1 MNLSVGIVGLPNVGK
16 STLFNAF
23 LKRQIAQVAE
33 YPYTTIE
40 PNVGVVEVPDER
52 LDKLAEVI
60 SGNPSTH
67 SVNTQGRTEWNRS
80 TTSLRTD
87 QPKVVPAAIKF
98 IDVAGLIKGAHQGEG
113 LGNQFLAHIREVDA
127 ILHVVR
133 AFDPTTASGQ
143 VIPHVMG
150 DIDPNRD
157 VEIVNLELELGGIKK
172 PAIYVLNVA
181 ESDINRDF
189 NLPFAYIKVCA
200 KLEFELADLSDAEQK
215 QYQKALGVEKLGLE
229 QVIGKSY
236 QLLNLI
242 TFFTIAGGK
251 MVQAWPVKA
260 GTEMIEVAGIVH
272 SDMERGFIAAEVCD
286 WQKLTEVG
294 SWLAAR
300 ASGLIKTCGRD
311 EKVVD
316 GLVVEFKFSV

>member
-1 MNLSVGIVGLPNVGK
+1 MNISCGIVGLPNVGK
-16 STLFNAF
+16 STLFNA
-23 LKRQIAQVAE
+23 LLRRQIAQVAQ

-52 LDKLAEVI
+52 LTQLAQRLTI
-60 SGNPSTH
+60 G
-67 SVNTQGRTEWNRS
+67 
-80 TTSLRTD
+80 
-87 QPKVVPAAIKF
+87 KIVPAAIRF
-98 IDVAGLIKGAHQGEG
+98 IDIAGLIKGAHQGEG

-133 AFDPTTASGQ
+133 AFENPNVSHVGNKVDPQA
-143 VIPHVMG
+143 
-150 DIDPNRD
+150 DIK
-157 VEIVNLELELGGIKK
+157 VVNFELRLAGIEK
-172 PAIYVLNVA
+172 PTIYVLNVA
-181 ESDINRDF
+181 ESEINRDF

-200 KLEFELADLSDAEQK
+200 KLEFELADLSDVEQK

-229 QVIGKSY
+229 QVIDKSY

-251 MVQAWPVKA
+251 MVQAWPVKV
-260 GTEMIEVAGIVH
+260 GTEMIEAAGIVH

-294 SWLAAR
+294 SWLEAR
-300 ASGLIKTCGRD
+300 TSGLIKTRGRN

-316 GLVVEFKFSV
+316 GMVVEFKFSV